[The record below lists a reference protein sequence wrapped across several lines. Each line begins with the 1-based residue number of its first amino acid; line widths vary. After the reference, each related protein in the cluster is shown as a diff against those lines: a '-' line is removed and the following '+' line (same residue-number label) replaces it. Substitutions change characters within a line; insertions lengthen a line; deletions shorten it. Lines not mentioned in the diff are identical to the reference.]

1 MSTNKNVSAASK
13 TGYTPMMCF
22 HILVTLVLMFGFGF
36 LPPFATLTPMGMRLL
51 GAFLGV
57 VYGYSTC
64 EIIWPSLFAFIA
76 FGLSGFPESMSAGIA
91 ATLGSST
98 VFQIITQY
106 FTAGSIVIYGFGKW
120 FTRWSLSQKVF
131 KGNPVFCTW
140 CFMFIFMWSAIVLGQ
155 ITMALLLYAIWND
168 IADSCGYDKDSS
180 FRYYGFGGILI
191 SLVMGGG
198 MIPYKGWNMGLAK
211 TWANVVG
218 TNINLGFMFLLTGLT
233 GAIAITLYVI
243 LGARLFKVDF
253 STMKAFDVNKM
264 EEDSKYLRP
273 RAKRIIIVY
282 LITCLLSIFAG
293 TIANSPVSIF
303 INSTLTTGGL
313 YCLCSA
319 LLMVL
324 PSGEGDGKA
333 AIVFNDI
340 KHSDAAVSWPV
351 ILMCAIT
358 IPLASAMTNEATGIL
373 PWLTG
378 IFEPIFAGKSP
389 IFILAFTVIVM
400 MILTNVGS
408 NIAFG
413 GAMIPVI
420 SPFVLT
426 SGMNPVVAGA
436 ALVWI
441 ANMGLVLPGASAP
454 ASIFH
459 GRSEIPNAAQR
470 TKVVLFG
477 TFLIMIVTLVIFSIA
492 QIAVGI

>member
-1 MSTNKNVSAASK
+1 MSNSK
-13 TGYTPMMCF
+13 KGYTPIMYV
-22 HILVTLVLMFGFGF
+22 HIIVTLALMFGFGF

-57 VYGYSTC
+57 IYGYSTC

-76 FGLSGFPESMSAGIA
+76 FGLSGYPESMNAGIA

-106 FTAGSIVIYGFGKW
+106 FTAGAIVIYGFGKW
-120 FTRWSLSQKVF
+120 FIRWSLSQKAF
-131 KGNPVFCTW
+131 KGNPLFYTW
-140 CFMFIFMWSAIVLGQ
+140 CFMFIFMWSAIVLSQ
-155 ITMALLLYAIWND
+155 IAMALLLYAIWND

-191 SLVMGGG
+191 SMVMGGG
-198 MIPYKGWNMGLAK
+198 MIPYKSWMLGLAK
-211 TWANVVG
+211 TWADVTGVNV
-218 TNINLGFMFLLTGLT
+218 NLGFMFLLTGLT
-233 GAIAITLYVI
+233 GAIVITLYVI
-243 LGARLFKVDF
+243 LGAKLFKVDF
-253 STMKAFDVNKM
+253 STMKGFDVNKM
-264 EEDSKYLRP
+264 DEDSKYLRP

-282 LITCLLSIFAG
+282 VIISLLSIFAG
-293 TIANSPVSIF
+293 TVTDNALSSFVN
-303 INSTLTTGGL
+303 NTLTVGGL

-319 LLMVL
+319 ILMVL

-333 AIVFNDI
+333 AIVFDDI

-358 IPLASAMTNEATGIL
+358 IPLATAMTNEATGIL

-378 IFEPIFAGKSP
+378 IFEPIFEGKGP
-389 IFILAFTVIVM
+389 MFILAFTIIVM

-420 SPFVLT
+420 SPFVMAA
-426 SGMNPVVAGA
+426 GMNPVVAGA
-436 ALVWI
+436 ALIWI

-459 GRSEIPNAAQR
+459 GRSEIPDAAMR
-470 TKVVLFG
+470 TKVVSFG
-477 TFLIMIVTLVIFSIA
+477 AGLIVVVTLVVFSVGQMI
-492 QIAVGI
+492 VGI